1 MNYVKAL
8 STAFP
13 EFGDDVRRLRQ
24 SGEEPP
30 QFRSFFDQFAK
41 QMGIDSSKAEDWY
54 NVDMSKLQTEK
65 VIKPSLNMVFN

>member
-1 MNYVKAL
+1 MSYEKAL

-13 EFGDDVRRLRQ
+13 EFGDDIRRLRQ
-24 SGEEPP
+24 SGEEPS